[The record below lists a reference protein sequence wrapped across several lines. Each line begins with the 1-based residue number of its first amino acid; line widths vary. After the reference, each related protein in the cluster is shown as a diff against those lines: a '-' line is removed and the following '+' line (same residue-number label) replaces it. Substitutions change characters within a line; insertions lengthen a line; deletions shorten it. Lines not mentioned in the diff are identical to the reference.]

1 MKERILILHD
11 LVSIIERM
19 KFNIVAFEFIELI
32 IVQEITKNDLTI
44 EELTLLKSIRKKY
57 SWLILVGFPYE
68 KAVHRIQRTATTFL

>member
-57 SWLILVGFPYE
+57 S
-68 KAVHRIQRTATTFL
+68 